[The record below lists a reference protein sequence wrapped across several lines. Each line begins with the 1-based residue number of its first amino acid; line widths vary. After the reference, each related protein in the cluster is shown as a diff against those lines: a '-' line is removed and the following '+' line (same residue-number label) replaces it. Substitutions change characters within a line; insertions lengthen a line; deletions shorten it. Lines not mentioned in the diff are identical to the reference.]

1 MEHLLKVEKQRGKG
15 CSVVV
20 LGLLKIHVSLLCPV
34 LFQRHQAHLPNEIKI
49 GIYVNFTERLFFSHY
64 GDVLSRCMYFTIDEY
79 WFTGNTLVLSIFII
93 SLETSSM
100 EKFIY
105 SFWSSWLSFT
115 AQKMKFSIKD
125 FFSKCDQIR
134 SFVYIYWRN
143 NGKLHFCAV
152 IPLCLS
158 STPICT
164 KEQGK
169 KY

>member
-1 MEHLLKVEKQRGKG
+1 MEKQRGKG

-64 GDVLSRCMYFTIDEY
+64 VDVLSSCMYFTIDKY
-79 WFTGNTLVLSIFII
+79 WFTGNTLVLSNFII

-100 EKFIY
+100 ERFIY
-105 SFWSSWLSFT
+105 SFWSSYHSLHKKWSFPLRISSVNVT
-115 AQKMKFSIKD
+115 KSAVLCTFTEEIL
-125 FFSKCDQIR
+125 
-134 SFVYIYWRN
+134 

-158 STPICT
+158 STPICR